1 MIQFIEQYDALGYL
15 PEALFNFITLLGWS
29 PEGEEEIFAKDEL
42 ISIFDANRLSRS
54 PAVFDK
60 QKLAHLNNH
69 YIKNADPDRIAA
81 LAIPHLQQ
89 ASRLPADLTPE
100 QEAWTKSLVALY
112 QEQMVSASDIV
123 ELSEMFFRTDLS
135 LDEEGVAILAEE
147 QVNTVLS
154 TFLGK
159 VEELAEFTPENIAAR
174 IKEVQK
180 ETGVKGKGLFMPI
193 RVALTGQT
201 HGRDLNQTI
210 FLLGRDR
217 TIQRLKA
224 QIK

>member
-1 MIQFIEQYDALGYL
+1 
-15 PEALFNFITLLGWS
+15 
-29 PEGEEEIFAKDEL
+29 
-42 ISIFDANRLSRS
+42 
-54 PAVFDK
+54 
-60 QKLAHLNNH
+60 
-69 YIKNADPDRIAA
+69 
-81 LAIPHLQQ
+81 
-89 ASRLPADLTPE
+89 
-100 QEAWTKSLVALY
+100 
-112 QEQMVSASDIV
+112 MVSASDIV